1 MDIISAAA
9 LGTSLA
15 ADAMAAS
22 FARGTKSSG
31 SSKSGAIET
40 AFCFGTF
47 QMFMPLLGW
56 SIGKV
61 GRGMFSG
68 FDHMIAFAILLFLG
82 IKMIADSGRDR
93 TVSSSGGRK
102 ELFILAFATSIDA
115 LASGIAL
122 PVSVGA
128 VNSADMFAA
137 IGIIGTVTFIL
148 SLVGYISGSKLRN
161 GRVRYAGCIGGI
173 MLIIIAV
180 RTLLAG

>member
-1 MDIISAAA
+1 MDIISAAV

-22 FARGTKSSG
+22 FARGTKNSG
-31 SSKSGAIET
+31 SPVNDAIET
-40 AFCFGTF
+40 AFCFGVF
-47 QMFMPLLGW
+47 QMLMPLLGW

-61 GRGMFSG
+61 GKGMFSG
-68 FDHMIAFAILLFLG
+68 FEHITAFAILLFLG

-93 TVSSSGGRK
+93 EVSSSGGRK
-102 ELFILAFATSIDA
+102 ELFLLAFATSIDA

-128 VNSADMFAA
+128 VRPADMFSA
-137 IGIIGTVTFIL
+137 IVIIGAVTFVL
-148 SLVGYISGSKLRN
+148 SLAGHISGGRLRS
-161 GRVRYAGCIGGI
+161 GRIHFAGSIGGI